1 MKRAFDLLRLLLG
14 IGFVLMTSA
23 VLIGLL
29 ICFLPWR
36 KARITICNAY
46 GHFISPVV
54 LKLAR
59 ARVKFEDR
67 HLIDE
72 AKPAI
77 YVSNHTSMTDIFI
90 GMWMLPFGGV
100 GIAKKEVGNVPLYGW
115 AYRLSGHLLIDRGN
129 RERAIA
135 SMKALADTV
144 RRYRLSI
151 WMWPEGT
158 RSRDGRF
165 RPLKKG
171 VAHLAIATGLP
182 IVPVMVHGAHKNW
195 ILKTAFDFHETD
207 VLIKVLPAI
216 ETRTWRTET
225 LDQHLAELHA
235 YMATALPP
243 DQLALPDSD
252 AGDVAV

>member
-1 MKRAFDLLRLLLG
+1 MKKAFDLLRLVTG
-14 IGFVLMTSA
+14 VSFVLATSGFLM
-23 VLIGLL
+23 VLLV
-29 ICFLPWR
+29 CFLPWR
-36 KARITICNAY
+36 KARITICNGY
-46 GHFISPVV
+46 GHFISPVI
-54 LKLAR
+54 LFLIR
-59 ARVKFEDR
+59 ARIRFEGR
-67 HLIDE
+67 EILNQ

-100 GIAKKEVGNVPLYGW
+100 GIAKKSVGNIPLYGW

-135 SMKALADTV
+135 GMKALAETV

-165 RPLKKG
+165 KPLKKG
-171 VAHLAIATGLP
+171 IAHLAIATGLP

-195 ILKTAFDFHETD
+195 ILKTAFDFNETD
-207 VLIKVLPAI
+207 VLIKVLPPLQ
-216 ETRTWRTET
+216 TRSWKTDT
-225 LDQHLAELHA
+225 LEEHLEELHA
-235 YMATALPP
+235 YMLTGLPE
-243 DQLALPDSD
+243 DQHMLPASD